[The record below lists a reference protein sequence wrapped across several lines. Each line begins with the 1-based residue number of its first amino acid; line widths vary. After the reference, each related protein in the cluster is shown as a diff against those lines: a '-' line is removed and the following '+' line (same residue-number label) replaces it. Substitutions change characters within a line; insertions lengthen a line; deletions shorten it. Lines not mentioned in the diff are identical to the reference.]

1 MEKRKQKSFPLMLTL
16 AVLVLFMLYQ
26 AIGCFP
32 VHARAPVVVIN
43 PGHSVGTDPG
53 ATNTV
58 TYVQEA
64 DLNAA
69 IAAKTAERLK
79 SQGYEVYL
87 TQPVSGCSIPSL
99 LPNISD
105 SNSLVKVANAI
116 NAKNPDLAL
125 AIHHNSDGNKSGGSA
140 SGYELYW
147 SSYRDFDNVGVYE
160 VSGLWGG
167 GLTAFR
173 DNSPCYAAQQSEVFA
188 GMVKSALDGFD
199 IKYNKTV
206 ERDDYL
212 PAHTRCPSILF
223 EGGYVSNDS
232 ESRLLAND
240 WHQNATADRLVNAIN
255 AYFGRYGDTEAPI
268 ADSVTTPESSTT
280 NTVFTVT
287 ANNVS
292 DKGAGVKNVRFA
304 VWTSKNGQDD
314 IQWNDGKNDGNGNWS
329 YQIDINDHDEQFGEY
344 IVHVY
349 AMDFAGNDGFI
360 GDVSISV
367 TSNNNAPSGIS
378 CMQLSNTLY
387 KVYAKGFSDYSGYQ
401 FPVWSNNGGQDDIIW
416 YQGIRQ
422 TDGSYASIIDIKDHG
437 HDVGDYTVHVYAN
450 NGGKTELLGATR
462 FNVKTMTAES
472 VTASEVKDGKFTV
485 SINGISAPSGIKQIQ
500 VPTWSENNGQD
511 DTIWYT
517 AKRKDN
523 QTYTLEIDI
532 KNHGYDVGKYLSHVY
547 GIDNNGKQIWL
558 GATSTSVPQMTAESV
573 TASEVKDGKFTVSIN
588 GISAPSGIKQIQV
601 PTWSENN
608 GQDDTIWYTAKR
620 KDNQTYTLEI
630 DIKNH
635 GYDVGKYLSH
645 VYGIDNNGKQIWLG
659 ATSTSVPQMT
669 AESVTASEV
678 KDGKFTVSINGISA
692 PSGIKQIQVPT
703 WSENNG
709 QDDTIWY
716 TAKRKD
722 NQTYTL
728 EIDIKNHG
736 YDVGKYLSHVYGI
749 DNNGKQIWLGATST
763 SVPQMTA
770 ESVTASEVK
779 DGKFTVSI
787 NGISAPSGIKQIQV
801 PTWSENNGQDDIVW
815 YTASEKSNGIYQVI
829 VDLTDHHYD
838 TGNYTIHCYGV
849 DKNGGIQFLGSTSIL
864 VQKDDIPD
872 NIDFSIKTS
881 VMGNSSKSAQK
892 LADHFS
898 SKAAFPTSFYGMSA
912 VDFANIYIEECKTEG
927 VRPEVAFAQMCLETG
942 YLQYGGDVKRE
953 QFNFAGIG
961 AIGNGA
967 PGNSFTD
974 VRTGIRA
981 QVQHLKAYAST
992 EGLVNECVDPRYQYV
1007 KKGCAPT
1014 VGDLAGKWASD
1025 VNYGNK
1031 LVTVMNAF

>member
-450 NGGKTELLGATR
+450 NGGKTELLGATG

-485 SINGISAPSGIKQIQ
+485 TISGINAPSGIREIQ
-500 VPTWSENNGQD
+500 VPTWSDNGGQD
-511 DTIWYT
+511 DIVWYG
-517 AKRKDN
+517 AKRKDEK
-523 QTYTLEIDI
+523 TYTLEVDI

-547 GIDNNGKQIWL
+547 GIDKNGKQIFL
-558 GATSTSVPQMTAESV
+558 GSTSTNVAKMTAESV
-573 TASEVKDGKFTVSIN
+573 TASEVKDGKFTVTISGIN
-588 GISAPSGIKQIQV
+588 APSGIREIQV
-601 PTWSENN
+601 PTWSDNG
-608 GQDDTIWYTAKR
+608 GQDDIVWYGAKR
-620 KDNQTYTLEI
+620 KDGKTYTLEV

-645 VYGIDNNGKQIWLG
+645 VYGTDQNGK
-659 ATSTSVPQMT
+659 M
-669 AESVTASEV
+669 
-678 KDGKFTVSINGISA
+678 
-692 PSGIKQIQVPT
+692 
-703 WSENNG
+703 
-709 QDDTIWY
+709 
-716 TAKRKD
+716 
-722 NQTYTL
+722 
-728 EIDIKNHG
+728 
-736 YDVGKYLSHVYGI
+736 
-749 DNNGKQIWLGATST
+749 
-763 SVPQMTA
+763 
-770 ESVTASEVK
+770 
-779 DGKFTVSI
+779 
-787 NGISAPSGIKQIQV
+787 
-801 PTWSENNGQDDIVW
+801 
-815 YTASEKSNGIYQVI
+815 
-829 VDLTDHHYD
+829 
-838 TGNYTIHCYGV
+838 
-849 DKNGGIQFLGSTSIL
+849 QFLGNISIWIEE
-864 VQKDDIPD
+864 DNIPD
-872 NIDFSIKTS
+872 NNSFSTKTS
-881 VMGNSSKSAQK
+881 IIGNTTKSAQE
-892 LADHFS
+892 LADYFN

-912 VDFANIYIEECKTEG
+912 VDFANIYIEECRTEG
-927 VRPEVAFAQMCLETG
+927 VRTEVAFAQMCLETG

-961 AIGNGA
+961 ATGNGA
-967 PGNSFTD
+967 SGNSFAD

-1007 KKGCAPT
+1007 NKGCAPT
-1014 VGDLAGKWASD
+1014 VGDLAGKWATD
-1025 VNYGNK
+1025 PNYGNK
-1031 LVTVMNAF
+1031 LVTIMNAF